1 MQTGIVKNLADIPTS
16 DALSRGGLDS
26 VYDTTVDAVKR
37 MIERTKTGTVAMTS
51 DLWTDNYRRR
61 SYAAFTLHL
70 CNDDYEL
77 KSMTLKVS
85 LFEGAHSGENIQR
98 EMEATATE
106 FGLQSKK
113 IIYVTGNGSNIVK
126 ACRIAEVERIGCI
139 AHGLHNLIT
148 VDGISKTHEMKMVV
162 DQAKDIV
169 KTFVFKST
177 MLEEEGRKMVQEHLV
192 SELLGDG
199 DVDVES
205 VEYCEESSSES
216 HSTCASASATAQQYS
231 TTLKRDCPTRWN
243 SLLNLLESL
252 LKNRELV
259 ERCLTRLRLFE
270 KIPSL
275 EEWEVIKQLV
285 EFLRVFRKAT
295 ELLSGSEYTTSSIAL
310 LLRTEIVSALKDSD
324 ADGDVLKEFK
334 RNMRARLDHRF
345 PVNDIHVCAAILD
358 PSQRNLATVQEY
370 LDEHETTAVQFLS
383 DMLNKYVCSEPED
396 IIVSASSGG
405 GSESEREPAWKKTK
419 LHLIAKHASASS
431 SNNRELQQYRCM
443 SVISDDL
450 LQWWKLQTETF
461 PRLRVL
467 AQGILAIP
475 ATSAPSERV
484 FSIAGLTIQAK
495 RSRLAPTKVNR
506 IVFVH
511 DNGHLVGNY
520 N

>member
-1 MQTGIVKNLADIPTS
+1 M
-16 DALSRGGLDS
+16 
-26 VYDTTVDAVKR
+26 
-37 MIERTKTGTVAMTS
+37 
-51 DLWTDNYRRR
+51 
-61 SYAAFTLHL
+61 
-70 CNDDYEL
+70 
-77 KSMTLKVS
+77 
-85 LFEGAHSGENIQR
+85 
-98 EMEATATE
+98 
-106 FGLQSKK
+106 
-113 IIYVTGNGSNIVK
+113 
-126 ACRIAEVERIGCI
+126 
-139 AHGLHNLIT
+139 
-148 VDGISKTHEMKMVV
+148 
-162 DQAKDIV
+162 
-169 KTFVFKST
+169 
-177 MLEEEGRKMVQEHLV
+177 
-192 SELLGDG
+192 
-199 DVDVES
+199 
-205 VEYCEESSSES
+205 
-216 HSTCASASATAQQYS
+216 
-231 TTLKRDCPTRWN
+231 
-243 SLLNLLESL
+243 
-252 LKNRELV
+252 

-495 RSRLAPTKVNR
+495 RSRLVNR